1 MTESLKFHAGLAH
14 AANSPTEFRFLNGG
28 PPIRVGIPD
37 AGETQRFQSLNQR
50 LEDSPTGGTPLC
62 RHIREVIQEISSME
76 GQLRAS
82 GQKACLVIATD
93 GESGDG
99 DIITAM
105 QPLRNLPVWVV
116 SLYVIIYIHCVYILY
131 TVQYTVH

>member
-1 MTESLKFHAGLAH
+1 
-14 AANSPTEFRFLNGG
+14 
-28 PPIRVGIPD
+28 
-37 AGETQRFQSLNQR
+37 
-50 LEDSPTGGTPLC
+50 
-62 RHIREVIQEISSME
+62 ME

-116 SLYVIIYIHCVYILY
+116 SLYVVIYIHCVYKLILY
-131 TVQYTVH
+131 SILYIDTKRNCCIY